1 MTATVQGRVYGPPTP
16 DDPENPTQVTVRIFA
31 KDPDNPSW
39 LLDARAHA
47 TGPLAQRI
55 ATDCQHGTIIT
66 ATGELTRTSPLPQDQ
81 AAGNTTAT
89 LALTDVALK
98 P

>member
-1 MTATVQGRVYGPPTP
+1 MAATIDGRIFGSPTP
-16 DDPENPTQVTVRIFA
+16 DDEHSRQVTVRIFA
-31 KDPDNPSW
+31 KDPDNPYW
-39 LLDARAHA
+39 LLDAHAHA

-55 ATDCQHGTIIT
+55 ATDCQHCTIVN

-89 LALTDVALK
+89 LALTDVRT
-98 P
+98 